1 MILIVD
7 DKPEN
12 IFSLKT
18 ILELHSF
25 PTDTALS
32 GEEALKKILRH
43 SYALIILDV
52 QMPGMD
58 GFEVAEAISGSSKA
72 RDIPILFLS
81 AANTDKK
88 FITKGYSSG
97 GMDYIT
103 KPIDPDILLL
113 KVKTF
118 YRLYEQNRELNRIQA
133 SLRSEIEFR
142 KKVEGELQER
152 AAELHS
158 ILESIPQIAFTTRA
172 DGKIEF
178 VNEQWLKYAP
188 SKHEFPLT
196 HPEDVDLPRQ
206 WERTVASGE
215 ALDLE
220 IRVKKVGG
228 QVYRYYLLR
237 AIPIREG
244 DSIIKW
250 VGTFTD
256 IEDQK
261 QAIRK
266 KDEFISIASHELKTP
281 LTTIKAYIQLL
292 DRTIEAEDPTKMYVE
307 RALVQVR
314 KLDNLIVDLLDLS
327 KIESGKLKFNKKVF
341 NFESTLSS
349 AMEMIRQTYPD
360 YQVVLKGQAGV
371 QLYGDEMRIEQVLIN
386 YLTNAVKYS
395 PDSKEIQIEVTLEK
409 DKHLCV
415 RVRDFGI
422 GIQKDHQSNIFHKF
436 YRVEE
441 AANRF
446 QGLGIGLYIC
456 AEIIRRHEGK
466 YGVDS
471 EPGQGSVFYFSIPV
485 TNGRS
490 LQTVTDQ
497 FKK

>member
-32 GEEALKKILRH
+32 GEEALKKILRQ

-58 GFEVAEAISGSSKA
+58 GFEVAEAISGYSKA
-72 RDIPILFLS
+72 RDIPIIFLS
-81 AANTDKK
+81 AASTDKK
-88 FITKGYSSG
+88 FITKGYTSG
-97 GMDYIT
+97 GTDYIT

-133 SLRSEIEFR
+133 SLRLEIEFR
-142 KKVEGELQER
+142 KRVEGELQER
-152 AAELHS
+152 AGELHS
-158 ILESIPQIAFTTRA
+158 ILESIPQIAFTTRD
-172 DGKIEF
+172 DGEIEF

-188 SKHEFPLT
+188 SRHEFPPA
-196 HPEDVDLPRQ
+196 HPDDDLDLARQ

-215 ALDLE
+215 VLDIE
-220 IRVKKVGG
+220 VRIRRIGED
-228 QVYRYYLLR
+228 QYRFHLLR

-244 DSIIKW
+244 NNITKW

-261 QAIRK
+261 QAIKK

-281 LTTIKAYIQLL
+281 LTTIKAYVQLL
-292 DRTIEAEDPTKMYVE
+292 DRAIEPTDPNKMFVD
-307 RALVQVR
+307 RALVQIR

-327 KIESGKLKFNKKVF
+327 KIESGKLKFNKKTF
-341 NFESTLSS
+341 DFGATLTN
-349 AMEMIRQTYPD
+349 AIEMIRQTYPE
-360 YQVVLKGQAGV
+360 YRIIQKGQAEI
-371 QLYGDEMRIEQVLIN
+371 QLFGDEMRIEQVLVN

-395 PDSKEIQIEVTLEK
+395 PDNKEIHVEIDLHPDNRLFVQ
-409 DKHLCV
+409 
-415 RVRDFGI
+415 VRDFGI
-422 GIQKDHQSNIFHKF
+422 GIRKDDQPNIFHKF

-456 AEIIRRHEGK
+456 AEIIRRHEGE
-466 YGVDS
+466 YGVES
-471 EPGQGSVFYFSIPV
+471 EPGQGSSFYFSVPF
-485 TNGRS
+485 S
-490 LQTVTDQ
+490 
-497 FKK
+497 KKQPLPQKT

>member
-32 GEEALKKILRH
+32 GEEALKKILRQ

-58 GFEVAEAISGSSKA
+58 GFEVAEAISGYSKA
-72 RDIPILFLS
+72 RDIPIIFLS
-81 AANTDKK
+81 AVNTDKK
-88 FITKGYSSG
+88 FITKGYTSG

-118 YRLYEQNRELNRIQA
+118 YRLYEQNRELNKIQA
-133 SLRSEIEFR
+133 SLRTEIEFR
-142 KKVEGELQER
+142 KKVEDELQDR

-178 VNEQWLKYAP
+178 VNQQWLKYAP
-188 SKHEFPLT
+188 SKQSFPLT
-196 HPEDVDLPRQ
+196 HPDDPDLARQ
-206 WERTVASGE
+206 WEKTVASGE
-215 ALDLE
+215 ALEME
-220 IRVKKVGG
+220 IRVRKIGS
-228 QVYRYYLLR
+228 QIYRYHLLR

-244 DSIIKW
+244 DTITKW

-281 LTTIKAYIQLL
+281 LTTIKAYMQLL
-292 DRTIEAEDPTKMYVE
+292 DRTITEEDATKMYVE

-314 KLDNLIVDLLDLS
+314 RLDNLIVDLLDLS
-327 KIESGKLKFNKKVF
+327 KIESGKLKFNKKF
-341 NFESTLSS
+341 FQFGATLSN
-349 AMEMIRQTYPD
+349 AIDMIQQTYPD
-360 YQVVLKGQAGV
+360 YKIIRKGTPDV
-371 QLYGDEMRIEQVLIN
+371 RLYGDEMRIEQVIIN
-386 YLTNAVKYS
+386 YLSNAVKYS
-395 PDSKEIQIEVTLEK
+395 PEIKEVHIEVSVKEGDRL
-409 DKHLCV
+409 HVL
-415 RVRDFGI
+415 VRDFGI

-441 AANRF
+441 SANKF

-456 AEIIRRHEGK
+456 AEIIRRHDGV
-466 YGVDS
+466 YGVES
-471 EPGQGSVFYFSIPV
+471 EPGKGAAFYFSIPV
-485 TNGRS
+485 NGNP
-490 LQTVTDQ
+490 LTETPNV
-497 FKK
+497 